1 MYIFVSQSRDEEY
14 LEELILQEN
23 VSQEAS
29 RTAAAKEELDEKREK
44 VRNREALIDELVSD
58 SSVVKLTSIKQ

>member
-29 RTAAAKEELDEKREK
+29 RSAAAKEELDEKREK